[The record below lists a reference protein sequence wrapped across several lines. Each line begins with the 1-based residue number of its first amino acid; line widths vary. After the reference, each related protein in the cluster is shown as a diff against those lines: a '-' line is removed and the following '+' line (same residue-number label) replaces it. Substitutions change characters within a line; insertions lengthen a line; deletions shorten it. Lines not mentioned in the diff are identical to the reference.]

1 MRKICCLILVLC
13 ILCGCNTEGQ
23 RDALREECKSL
34 RAEVRHLRS
43 ETYTLDT
50 RVSALKRE
58 IRDLE
63 NERRAYQSGRE
74 PRYIV
79 KFEIKQGTFTIDLGE
94 HIKNNMNAIEVEF
107 PVNKEFYNRLSIG
120 QDLTDSFKWGSLVFD
135 GDFSNLHMRVK
146 AKRME

>member
-1 MRKICCLILVLC
+1 MRYIWLLILGLC
-13 ILCGCNTEGQ
+13 ILCSCNTEGQ
-23 RDALREECKSL
+23 RDALREECESL

-50 RVSALKRE
+50 RVSALKRD

-63 NERRAYQSGRE
+63 NERKALQSGRE

-94 HIKNNMNAIEVEF
+94 HIKNNMNAIEVEI

-146 AKRME
+146 AKRIE